1 MSRMRKLGN
10 FKTHSIVSLLMYI
23 RAKSKITMYKLLV
36 ASISAIG
43 LIATTTLTSQL
54 PAPAQLQTTPATTAP
69 TAAKRVVLTYKAE
82 KKVMET
88 VDKKQKVT
96 YQATGKSVKPGDI
109 LRYTVTAK
117 NSDRPV
123 KNLTLTQPIPKGTR
137 YIKNSATPLADAELL
152 FSIDGGKTYSS
163 KPTIDKKEAPAA
175 AYTNVRWKFA
185 SKSTPANAQINAACE
200 VEVK

>member
-1 MSRMRKLGN
+1 MLNRATFTLYFSSRVPRYTK
-10 FKTHSIVSLLMYI
+10 
-23 RAKSKITMYKLLV
+23 AESKMNMYKILI

-43 LIATTTLTSQL
+43 LIATTTLTPQL
-54 PAPAQLQTTPATTAP
+54 PVQAQLQTTPGSTLP

-88 VDKKQKVT
+88 VDNKQKIT

-123 KNLTLTQPIPKGTR
+123 KNLTLTQPIPKGTK
-137 YIKNSATPLADAELL
+137 YIKNSATPISGAELL
-152 FSIDGGKTYSS
+152 FSIDGGKTYTAR
-163 KPTIDKKEAPAA
+163 PMMDKKEAPAT

-185 SKSTPANAQINAACE
+185 NKPTPANAQINAACE

>member
-1 MSRMRKLGN
+1 
-10 FKTHSIVSLLMYI
+10 MYI

-43 LIATTTLTSQL
+43 LVVTTTLTSQL
-54 PAPAQLQTTPATTAP
+54 PVQAQLQTTPATTSP

-88 VDKKQKVT
+88 VDNKQKVT

-117 NSDRPV
+117 NSNRPV
-123 KNLTLTQPIPKGTR
+123 KNLTLTQPIPKGTK
-137 YIKNSATPLADAELL
+137 YIKNSATPLVGAELL
-152 FSIDGGKTYSS
+152 FSIDGGKTYTA
-163 KPTIDKKEAPAA
+163 KPMVDNKEAPAA

-185 SKSTPANAQINAACE
+185 KLATPANAQINAACE

>member
-1 MSRMRKLGN
+1 
-10 FKTHSIVSLLMYI
+10 
-23 RAKSKITMYKLLV
+23 MYKLLV

-43 LIATTTLTSQL
+43 LIATTTLTAQL
-54 PAPAQLQTTPATTAP
+54 SVHAQLQTTPTTTAP

-88 VDKKQKVT
+88 VDKKQKIT

-152 FSIDGGKTYSS
+152 FSIDGGKTYT

>member
-1 MSRMRKLGN
+1 MSKLGN
-10 FKTHSIVSLLMYI
+10 FIPHSIVSVLMYT
-23 RAKSKITMYKLLV
+23 RAKSKITMYKLV
-36 ASISAIG
+36 IASISAIG
-43 LIATTTLTSQL
+43 SIATTTFTNQL
-54 PAPAQLQTTPATTAP
+54 PIHAQLQTTPGTTAP

-88 VDKKQKVT
+88 VDNKQKIT

-123 KNLTLTQPIPKGTR
+123 KNLTLTQPIPKGTK
-137 YIKNSATPLADAELL
+137 YIKNSATPIAGAELL
-152 FSIDGGKTYSS
+152 FSIDGGKTYNA
-163 KPTIDKKEAPAA
+163 KPMLDKKEAPAA
-175 AYTNVRWKFA
+175 DYTNVRWKFA